1 MLPAQRRARI
11 LHLARS
17 QDAVRV
23 IDLMTELA
31 VSDATVR
38 RDLETLAGQ
47 GLVQKVHGGA
57 TAIAAS
63 TTDGQRPPAAA
74 PHDTASPAVAAPEF
88 GVLIPSGT
96 YYCSRILDGIREA
109 ADQPGA
115 QFTVNLVLSDGC
127 AETERALITKLIDAG
142 VQGLLL
148 MPTVPADGTTE
159 FADWLR
165 TLPVPVVLVEREVA
179 GSPLG
184 PPSSVRTAHDLGA
197 KAAVAHLYEQGHRQ
211 IALISRGNTQTF
223 GMVRAGWEAAM
234 AELGITPTPPVVNDR
249 TPRRSSEWTTAEL
262 DELLVMLRDKDVT
275 AMLCHNDKDALSIV
289 QHAQSKGWSIPADLS
304 IVAYDDELAP
314 MVSPPLT
321 AVAPPKERVG
331 ALAAATLRAI
341 IAEGDRAPVRRTR
354 VEPALV
360 IRSSTAAPRD
370 DVPGP

>member
-11 LHLARS
+11 LHLARTK
-17 QDAVRV
+17 DAVRV
-23 IDLMTELA
+23 ADLISELA

-47 GLVQKVHGGA
+47 GLLQKVHGGA
-57 TAIAAS
+57 TAIAS
-63 TTDGQRPPAAA
+63 TTTAGAA
-74 PHDTASPAVAAPEF
+74 PAGTAPASIAPLEF

-109 ADQPGA
+109 AAQPGA
-115 QFTVNLVLSDGC
+115 PFTVNLALSDGC
-127 AETERALITKLIDAG
+127 ADTERTLIAKLIDAG
-142 VQGLLL
+142 VHGLLL
-148 MPTVPADGTTE
+148 MPTVPAEEATE

-165 TLPVPVVLVEREVA
+165 ALPIPVVLVERELA
-179 GSPLG
+179 GTPLG

-197 KAAVAHLYEQGHRQ
+197 RAAVAHLYEQGHRQ

-223 GMVRAGWEAAM
+223 AMVRAGWESAV
-234 AELGITPTPPVVNDR
+234 AELGITPTPPVVNDKTHRR
-249 TPRRSSEWTTAEL
+249 TSEWSTKELTA
-262 DELLVMLRDKDVT
+262 LLAMFRDKGIT
-275 AMLCHNDKDALSIV
+275 AMVCHNDKDALSIV
-289 QHAQSKGWSIPADLS
+289 QHAQSQGWSIPRDLS

-341 IAEGDRAPVRRTR
+341 IQEGGQAPVRRTR
-354 VEPALV
+354 VEPALIV
-360 IRSSTAAPRD
+360 RSSTAAPRD
-370 DVPGP
+370 RAANPCDN